1 MRHMESNDLPRN
13 EGKRMSDDAGDD
25 TPRCLRCNDTGILV
39 RQGREHICPFCDENA
54 RRKIVEHR
62 FLHGAGSLRA
72 HENRPPLKAP
82 PMPGTLPA
90 NGNGVDRRVP
100 WIPTAP
106 LAKQVE
112 TKARRFVRTVRG
124 LLAADALGIGHKFYP
139 CPWCGGNR
147 GYSLGDSGDA
157 HVRCVSCRG
166 AIDPEVEAEIRA
178 LARAII
184 VKLDMAD
191 VKDAERRAMH
201 VILDG
206 GGA

>member
-1 MRHMESNDLPRN
+1 VTGVQTCALP
-13 EGKRMSDDAGDD
+13 
-25 TPRCLRCNDTGILV
+25 I
-39 RQGREHICPFCDENA
+39 
-54 RRKIVEHR
+54 
-62 FLHGAGSLRA
+62 
-72 HENRPPLKAP
+72 
-82 PMPGTLPA
+82 
-90 NGNGVDRRVP
+90 
-100 WIPTAP
+100 W
-106 LAKQVE
+106 
-112 TKARRFVRTVRG
+112 
-124 LLAADALGIGHKFYP
+124 HKFYP